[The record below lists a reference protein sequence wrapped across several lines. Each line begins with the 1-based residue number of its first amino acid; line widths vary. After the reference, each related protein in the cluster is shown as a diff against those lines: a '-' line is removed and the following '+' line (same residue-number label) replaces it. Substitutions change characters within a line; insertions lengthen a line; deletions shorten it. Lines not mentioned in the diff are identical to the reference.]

1 MQELDGSIQNVEA
14 KIHHT
19 EATLKDLRK
28 LQDQI
33 ATKTVERSTLFKEQQ
48 KWYAAL
54 AEENEDT
61 DEELKEWKT
70 EFEKRIARL
79 ESQISKLE
87 REMNDTET
95 KTSIHNQTINEY
107 IREISKLQTE
117 AEAHMSLKNERDTTI
132 QKVFA
137 RHNLGSLPNIPF
149 SNEVSLSLINR
160 IKSRLMDLEKDMQ
173 DKKISNE
180 NELKTAWDHYMEAND
195 RWKNIEAQKQA
206 KLV

>member
-1 MQELDGSIQNVEA
+1 MELFYWFLQLREGIAQDQEKTESLKIQMQELDGSIQNIEA

-48 KWYAAL
+48 KRYAAL
-54 AEENEDT
+54 AEENEGLWMFSQSKIFCLISGKFIYFWLGVLIFFSLFWSDT

-117 AEAHMSLKNERDTTI
+117 AEVNETMQI
-132 QKVFA
+132 
-137 RHNLGSLPNIPF
+137 
-149 SNEVSLSLINR
+149 LI
-160 IKSRLMDLEKDMQ
+160 
-173 DKKISNE
+173 
-180 NELKTAWDHYMEAND
+180 
-195 RWKNIEAQKQA
+195 
-206 KLV
+206 V